1 MEANSG
7 ARNAG
12 LAKVLEDHHGELLR
26 FLTLRCGS
34 ADDAQDALQDLWI
47 KAGTQTVGPIGNPRA
62 YLFRMAN
69 NIVLD
74 RVRGA
79 QRAMRRDRAWI
90 DDESAGYSGPSEE
103 RADPSEPVEDAIAR
117 HQEAEMLKLA
127 IAQLPEGAARALR
140 LYRFDGLGQNQIA
153 QLLGISRSGVEKHLA
168 LAMKHLRAAL
178 VNCGSFATAP
188 SHGHGADD
196 GAKPRVEQGR

>member
-1 MEANSG
+1 MEADPS

-12 LAKVLEDHHGELLR
+12 LVQVLEDHRGELLR
-26 FLTLRCGS
+26 FLSLRCSS

-47 KAGTQTVGPIGNPRA
+47 KASTLTTGPIGNPRA

-74 RVRGA
+74 KVRGA

-90 DDESAGYSGPSEE
+90 DDESAGHSGSPED
-103 RADPSEPVEDAIAR
+103 RVDPSEPVEDAIVR
-117 HQEAEMLKLA
+117 RQDAEILRVA
-127 IAQLPEGAARALR
+127 IAALPEGAARVLR
-140 LYRFDGLGQNQIA
+140 LYRFDGLGQNEIA

-178 VNCGSFATAP
+178 VNCGSFAAVP

-196 GAKPRVEQGR
+196 GAKPRVEQG